1 MAINLLGFTI
11 GRSIKDTA
19 GVATE
24 LPGVEAKS
32 AITPDEYD
40 GSYQFETGGILGTYV
55 DFTGAVRNENAL
67 IAQYRGLALF
77 PEVDNAIE
85 DICNEAIVMGTDRKP
100 VKVGLGK
107 VKLSESIKIKIQ
119 NEFDQV
125 LRLMDFHKKAY
136 EIFRRWYV
144 DSKLFYQMV
153 IDEKDPMKGIVEL
166 RPIDPTKIKR
176 IRKVK
181 RSKNDGSKSI
191 SLVEGVEEYYV
202 YTNTDKDSIY
212 PTSNTGINITKDSI
226 AYANSGLVDANSKR
240 VVGYL
245 QKAIRPVNMLRQIED
260 AVVVYRVS
268 RAPER
273 RVFYIDVGNLPKQKA
288 EQYLREVMQRY
299 RTKMIYDQGTG
310 QVNDSRDHMS
320 MLEDYYL
327 PRREGGRG
335 TEISTLPG
343 GQNLGQMEDVE
354 YLLKKVYTAL
364 NVPITRMMADNGF
377 NMGRSAE
384 ITRDEV
390 KFHKY
395 IERLR
400 TRFSHIFL
408 HALRA
413 QCILKGI
420 LTEDDWNEI
429 SPDIEMIFNRDSY
442 FTELKENEILTNRLQ
457 MLGQIQPLIGQYF
470 SQEYVK
476 RNILRMSDEEI
487 LLMQNQIDK
496 EMASGQIIPAG
507 EEQQQG
513 LQG

>member
-11 GRSIKDTA
+11 GRTTKESEGI
-19 GVATE
+19 ATE
-24 LPGVEAKS
+24 PATVSAS
-32 AITPDEYD
+32 AISPDEYD
-40 GSYQFETGGILGTYV
+40 GSYSFETGGIMGTYV
-55 DFTGAVRNENAL
+55 DFTGAVRDENAL
-67 IAQYRGLALF
+67 IQRYRGLALF

-85 DICNEAIVMGTDRKP
+85 DICNEAIVMGSDRKP
-100 VKVGLGK
+100 VKVGLGS
-107 VKLSESIKIKIQ
+107 VKLSEAIKNKMQ
-119 NEFDQV
+119 TEFDYV

-144 DSKLFYQMV
+144 DSKLYYQII
-153 IDEKDPMKGIVEL
+153 IDETDPIKGIQEL
-166 RPIDPTKIKR
+166 RPIDPTKIKK
-176 IRKVK
+176 IRKVVRDK
-181 RSKNDGSKSI
+181 TTSGKQISTVKNI
-191 SLVEGVEEYYV
+191 EEYYV
-202 YTNTDKDSIY
+202 YTNTEKDSIY
-212 PTSNTGINITKDSI
+212 PTSNAGLNITKDSI

-390 KFHKY
+390 KFYKY

-408 HALRA
+408 DVLRV

-420 LTEDDWNEI
+420 ITEDDWNEI
-429 SPDIEMIFNRDSY
+429 SPNIEIIFNRDSY

-457 MLGQIQPLIGQYF
+457 MLGQIQPLIGLYF
-470 SQEYVK
+470 SEEYVK

-487 LLMQNQIDK
+487 IQMQNQINM
-496 EMASGQIIPAG
+496 ERETGQIAPSP
-507 EEQQQG
+507 EEQG

>member
-11 GRSIKDTA
+11 GRTTGNSE

-24 LPGVEAKS
+24 PASVSTS
-32 AITPDEYD
+32 AISPDEYD
-40 GSYQFETGGILGTYV
+40 GSYSFETGGIMGTYV
-55 DFTGAVRNENAL
+55 DFTGAVRDENTL
-67 IAQYRGLALF
+67 IQRYRGLALF

-85 DICNEAIVMGTDRKP
+85 DICNEAIVMGSDRKP
-100 VKVGLGK
+100 VKVGLGS
-107 VKLSESIKIKIQ
+107 VKLSETIKNKMQ
-119 NEFDQV
+119 TEFDYV

-136 EIFRRWYV
+136 EIFRKWYV
-144 DSKLFYQMV
+144 DSKLYYQII
-153 IDEKDPMKGIVEL
+153 IDEKDPIRGIQEL
-166 RPIDPTKIKR
+166 RPIDPTKLKK
-176 IRKVK
+176 IRKVI
-181 RSKNDGSKSI
+181 RDKSSTGNQVSTVKKI
-191 SLVEGVEEYYV
+191 EEYYV
-202 YTNTDKDSIY
+202 YTNTEQDSVY
-212 PTSNTGINITKDSI
+212 PTSNTGLNITKDSI
-226 AYANSGLVDANSKR
+226 AYASSGLVDANSKR

-245 QKAIRPVNMLRQIED
+245 QKAIRPINMLRQIED

-299 RTKMIYDQGTG
+299 RTKMVYDQGTG

-335 TEISTLPG
+335 TEITTLPG

-354 YLLKKVYTAL
+354 YLLKKVYSAL
-364 NVPITRMMADNGF
+364 NVPITRMMADGGF

-390 KFHKY
+390 KFYKY

-408 HALRA
+408 DVLRV

-420 LTEDDWNEI
+420 ITEDDWNEI
-429 SPDIEMIFNRDSY
+429 SPHIEIIFNRDSY

-470 SQEYVK
+470 SEEYVK
-476 RNILRMSDEEI
+476 RNILRMGDEEI
-487 LLMQNQIDK
+487 IQMQNQINI
-496 EMASGQIIPAG
+496 ERETGQLPPSP
-507 EEQQQG
+507 EQQG

>member
-11 GRSIKDTA
+11 GRTTKESEGI
-19 GVATE
+19 ATE
-24 LPGVEAKS
+24 PATISAS
-32 AITPDEYD
+32 AISPDEYD
-40 GSYQFETGGILGTYV
+40 GSYSFETGGIMGTYV
-55 DFTGAVRNENAL
+55 DFTGAVRDENAL
-67 IAQYRGLALF
+67 IQRYRGLALF

-85 DICNEAIVMGTDRKP
+85 DICNEAIVMGSDRKP
-100 VKVGLGK
+100 VKVGLGS
-107 VKLSESIKIKIQ
+107 VKLSEAIKNKMQ
-119 NEFDQV
+119 TEFDYV

-144 DSKLFYQMV
+144 DSKLYYQII
-153 IDEKDPMKGIVEL
+153 IDETDPIKGIQEL
-166 RPIDPTKIKR
+166 RPIDPTKIKK
-176 IRKVK
+176 IRKVVRDK
-181 RSKNDGSKSI
+181 TTSGKQISTVKNI
-191 SLVEGVEEYYV
+191 EEYYV
-202 YTNTDKDSIY
+202 YTNTEKDSIY
-212 PTSNTGINITKDSI
+212 PTSNAGLNITKDSI

-390 KFHKY
+390 KFYKY

-408 HALRA
+408 DVLRV

-420 LTEDDWNEI
+420 ITEDDWNEI
-429 SPDIEMIFNRDSY
+429 SPNIEIIFNRDSY

-457 MLGQIQPLIGQYF
+457 MLGQIQPLIGLYF
-470 SQEYVK
+470 SEEYVK

-487 LLMQNQIDK
+487 IQMQNQINM
-496 EMASGQIIPAG
+496 ERETGQIAPSP
-507 EEQQQG
+507 EEQG

>member
-11 GRSIKDTA
+11 GRTTKDMA
-19 GVATE
+19 GVAAE
-24 LPGVEAKS
+24 LPGTSAKS

-40 GSYQFETGGILGTYV
+40 GSYMFETGGILGTYV
-55 DFTGAVRNENAL
+55 DFTGAVRDENAL
-67 IAQYRGLALF
+67 IRQYRGLALF

-85 DICNEAIVMGTDRKP
+85 DICNEAIVMGSDRKP
-100 VKVGLGK
+100 AKLGLGN
-107 VKLSESIKIKIQ
+107 VKLSDSIKKKIQ
-119 NEFDQV
+119 NEFDYV

-176 IRKVK
+176 VRNIVRDKK
-181 RSKNDGSKSI
+181 DANKSV
-191 SLVEGVEEYYV
+191 SLVQGIEEYYV

-212 PTSNTGINITKDSI
+212 PTSNTGLNITKDSI
-226 AYANSGLVDANSKR
+226 AYANSGVVDANSKR

-245 QKAIRPVNMLRQIED
+245 QKAIRPTNMLRQIED
-260 AVVVYRVS
+260 AVVVYRLS

-299 RTKMIYDQGTG
+299 RTKMIYDQSTG
-310 QVNDSRDHMS
+310 QVQDTRDHLS

-354 YLLKKVYTAL
+354 YLLRKLYTAL

-390 KFHKY
+390 KFYKY

-408 HALRA
+408 HVLRA

-420 LTEDDWNEI
+420 ITEDDWNEI
-429 SPDIEMIFNRDSY
+429 SPDIEIIFNRDSY

-457 MLGQIQPLIGQYF
+457 MLGAIQPLIGQYF
-470 SQEYVK
+470 SEEYVK

-487 LLMQNQIDK
+487 IQMQNQIDK
-496 EMASGQIIPAG
+496 ERASGQIMPPMGA
-507 EEQQQG
+507 EQG

>member
-1 MAINLLGFTI
+1 
-11 GRSIKDTA
+11 
-19 GVATE
+19 
-24 LPGVEAKS
+24 
-32 AITPDEYD
+32 
-40 GSYQFETGGILGTYV
+40 
-55 DFTGAVRNENAL
+55 
-67 IAQYRGLALF
+67 
-77 PEVDNAIE
+77 
-85 DICNEAIVMGTDRKP
+85 
-100 VKVGLGK
+100 
-107 VKLSESIKIKIQ
+107 
-119 NEFDQV
+119 
-125 LRLMDFHKKAY
+125 MDFHKKAY

-144 DSKLFYQMV
+144 DSKLFYQMI
-153 IDEKDPMKGIVEL
+153 IDEKDPMKGILEL

-176 IRKVK
+176 IRNVVRDKK
-181 RSKNDGSKSI
+181 EANKNV
-191 SLVEGVEEYYV
+191 SLVQGIEEYYI

-212 PTSNTGINITKDSI
+212 PTSNSGLNITKDSI
-226 AYANSGLVDANSKR
+226 AYANSGVVDANSKR

-245 QKAIRPVNMLRQIED
+245 QKAIRPTNMLRQIED

-299 RTKMIYDQGTG
+299 RTKMIYDQSTG
-310 QVNDSRDHMS
+310 QVQDTRDHLS

-354 YLLKKVYTAL
+354 YLLRKLYTAL

-390 KFHKY
+390 KFYKY

-408 HALRA
+408 HVLRA

-420 LTEDDWNEI
+420 ITEDDWNEI
-429 SPDIEMIFNRDSY
+429 SPDIEIIFNRDSY

-457 MLGQIQPLIGQYF
+457 MLGAIQPLIGQYF
-470 SQEYVK
+470 SEEYVK

-487 LLMQNQIDK
+487 IQMQNQIDK
-496 EMASGQIIPAG
+496 ERASGQIMSPMDA
-507 EEQQQG
+507 EQG

>member
-1 MAINLLGFTI
+1 MAINLLGFSI
-11 GRSIKDTA
+11 GRTTKDTT
-19 GVATE
+19 GIATD
-24 LPGVEAKS
+24 LPGTVAKS

-55 DFTGAVRNENAL
+55 DFTGAVRDENAL
-67 IAQYRGLALF
+67 IGQYRGLALF

-100 VKVGLGK
+100 AKVGLGS
-107 VKLSESIKIKIQ
+107 VKLSPSIKNKIQ
-119 NEFDQV
+119 NEFEYV

-144 DSKLFYQMV
+144 DSKLYYQMV
-153 IDEKDPMKGIVEL
+153 IDENNPIKGIVEL
-166 RPIDPTKIKR
+166 RPIDATKIR
-176 IRKVK
+176 RVRKVNRDK
-181 RSKNDGSKSI
+181 KNGTSTV
-191 SLVEGVEEYYV
+191 SLVDSIEEYYV
-202 YTNTDKDSIY
+202 YTNTEKDSIY
-212 PTSNTGINITKDSI
+212 PTSNTGLNITKDSI

-245 QKAIRPVNMLRQIED
+245 QKAIRPINMLRQIED

-299 RTKMIYDQGTG
+299 RTKMTYDQGTG

-364 NVPITRMMADNGF
+364 NVPITRMQADNGF

-390 KFHKY
+390 NFNKY

-408 HALRA
+408 HILRA

-429 SPDIEMIFNRDSY
+429 SPDIEIIFNRDSY
-442 FTELKENEILTNRLQ
+442 FTELKENEILTSRIQ
-457 MLGQIQPLIGQYF
+457 MLGQIQPLIGVYF

-476 RNILRMSDEEI
+476 RNILRMGDSEI
-487 LLMQNQIDK
+487 IQMENQINI
-496 EMASGQIIPAG
+496 ERSSGEIAEPAP
-507 EEQQQG
+507 EQG

>member
-11 GRSIKDTA
+11 GRTTA
-19 GVATE
+19 NSEGVATE
-24 LPGVEAKS
+24 PSVVATS
-32 AITPDEYD
+32 AISPDEYD
-40 GSYQFETGGILGTYV
+40 GSYSFETGGIMGTYV
-55 DFTGAVRNENAL
+55 DFTGAVRDENAL
-67 IAQYRGLALF
+67 IQRYRGLALF

-85 DICNEAIVMGTDRKP
+85 DICNEAIVMGSDRKP
-100 VKVGLGK
+100 VKVGLGS
-107 VKLSESIKIKIQ
+107 VKLSETIKNKMQ
-119 NEFDQV
+119 TEFDYV

-144 DSKLFYQMV
+144 DSKLYYQII
-153 IDEKDPMKGIVEL
+153 IDEKDPIRGIQEL

-176 IRKVK
+176 IRKVI
-181 RSKNDGSKSI
+181 RDKSTTGKQVSSVKKI
-191 SLVEGVEEYYV
+191 EEYYV
-202 YTNTDKDSIY
+202 YTNTEQDSVY
-212 PTSNTGINITKDSI
+212 PTSNTGLNITKDSI

-245 QKAIRPVNMLRQIED
+245 QKAIRPINMLRQIED

-299 RTKMIYDQGTG
+299 RTKMVYDQGTG

-354 YLLKKVYTAL
+354 YLLRKVYTAL
-364 NVPITRMMADNGF
+364 NVPITRMMADGGF

-390 KFHKY
+390 KFYKY

-408 HALRA
+408 DVLRV

-420 LTEDDWNEI
+420 ITEDDWNEI
-429 SPDIEMIFNRDSY
+429 SPSIEIIFNRDSY

-457 MLGQIQPLIGQYF
+457 MLGQIQPLIGLYF
-470 SQEYVK
+470 SEEYVK

-487 LLMQNQIDK
+487 IQMQNQINM
-496 EMASGQIIPAG
+496 ERETGQLAPPP
-507 EEQQQG
+507 EQQG